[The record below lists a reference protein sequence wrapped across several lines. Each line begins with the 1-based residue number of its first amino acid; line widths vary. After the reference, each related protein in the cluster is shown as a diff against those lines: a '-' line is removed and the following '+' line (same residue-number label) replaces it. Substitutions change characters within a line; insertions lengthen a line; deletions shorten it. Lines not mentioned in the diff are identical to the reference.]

1 MYNKYKCAHKRG
13 LIKIAV
19 CYNNNNFGVPP
30 SLLPATALCCRGAF
44 QSGWHGRRLPITVVG
59 RSVGRRTRRN
69 RMELEDNFIYHVNTA
84 LYCWVRAFL
93 CLVIHIMRHSSTEW
107 NITNR

>member
-59 RSVGRRTRRN
+59 RSVGGQDVIGWNWRII
-69 RMELEDNFIYHVNTA
+69 LFIMSILPSIVVCGPFSA
-84 LYCWVRAFL
+84 LSF
-93 CLVIHIMRHSSTEW
+93 I
-107 NITNR
+107 